1 PGEIATDQVN
11 IETQTMG
18 GIGLSS
24 QYLSRTSESNR
35 TFADDRTEIENTR
48 ADKTSGALT
57 EQYNAQSGAVTVW
70 NSEANRAAGTSAGIS
85 ARAATDSTTMMNE
98 AANTKFVGAN
108 HSIET
113 VRQAG
118 MQAAEYHRI
127 AQILSQVTHDMTR
140 RIEEMGA
147 YRF

>member
-1 PGEIATDQVN
+1 
-11 IETQTMG
+11 
-18 GIGLSS
+18 
-24 QYLSRTSESNR
+24 
-35 TFADDRTEIENTR
+35 
-48 ADKTSGALT
+48 
-57 EQYNAQSGAVTVW
+57 
-70 NSEANRAAGTSAGIS
+70 
-85 ARAATDSTTMMNE
+85 MMDE

-127 AQILSQVTHDMTR
+127 AQIMSQVTHDMTR